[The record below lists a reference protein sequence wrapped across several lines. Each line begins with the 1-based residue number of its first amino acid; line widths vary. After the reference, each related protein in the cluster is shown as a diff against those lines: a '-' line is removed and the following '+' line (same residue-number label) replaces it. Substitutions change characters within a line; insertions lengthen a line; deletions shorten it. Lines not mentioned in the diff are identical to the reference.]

1 MSKHI
6 YVKDKYRKNPLS
18 LEPGGHEV
26 TLTYADGFAH
36 TYNKVKS
43 PKAFIA
49 KVSDN
54 PKRSHKIVSITVD
67 GQPYRPY
74 SKYY

>member
-1 MSKHI
+1 MNKHI
-6 YVKDKYRKNPLS
+6 YVKDKFRKNPLS

-26 TLTYADGFAH
+26 TLIYADGFSQ
-36 TYNKVKS
+36 TYDKVKS

-54 PKRSHKIVSITVD
+54 PKRQFKIVSITVD
-67 GQPYRPY
+67 GQPYR
-74 SKYY
+74 K

>member
-1 MSKHI
+1 MSKRI

-26 TLTYADGFAH
+26 TVIYSNGFSQTYD
-36 TYNKVKS
+36 KVKS

-49 KVSDN
+49 KVSDD
-54 PKRSHKIVSITVD
+54 PKRNHKIVSITVD